1 MDGEAQHRDEGA
13 ARATAALKTR
23 VAGVLTASVV
33 ISLALA
39 PEALARIAVNH
50 NETVLTLD

>member
-1 MDGEAQHRDEGA
+1 MNGDTQHRDESA
-13 ARATAALKTR
+13 ARVRAALKTR
-23 VAGVLTASVV
+23 VAGILTASVV

-39 PEALARIAVNH
+39 PEALARIALNH